1 MSDEEDRSRGVL
13 GVAITFLALTWIV
26 VPLRIY
32 VRTVV
37 TKAFGTDD
45 VLLLI
50 TQALFTTYLSA
61 QLGGWYWGTGRHR
74 DNLTPEANTNALR
87 FWFICEIFYVLTAT
101 FIKLAVGLFL
111 IRLSVIK
118 MHIWFLRIL
127 MVGSVV
133 FGFAYLMVVLF
144 QCRPISTF
152 WLEAPGTPG
161 KCLDNNPVAITTYIA
176 SVVNCLADWAF
187 GILPMFIVWSL
198 NMNKRS
204 RIIAMGILG
213 FASIA
218 STATI
223 VRCFYIKDMLNG
235 QDFLW
240 ATTNFAIWSTVEP
253 GVGIIAT
260 SIATLRP
267 ILRGFLALFGIST
280 TSRSRATP
288 WTPSRGYIKTDDQSI
303 SNLRPD
309 IGASTSTAA
318 GGPRRQAQNNYAED
332 EHSTSD
338 LIELSGIVRT
348 VEVSLSRDNDD
359 VTPQPILVGSKAY
372 Q

>member
-1 MSDEEDRSRGVL
+1 MSQDDRSGGVL
-13 GVAITFLALTWIV
+13 AVAVTFLTLTWLV

-32 VRTVV
+32 VRAVL
-37 TKAFGTDD
+37 TKAFGLDD
-45 VLLLI
+45 VLLII
-50 TQALFTTYLSA
+50 TQALFTSYLSV

-74 DNLTPEANTNALR
+74 DDLTPEANTNALR
-87 FWFICEIFYVLTAT
+87 YWFACEIFYVLTAT

-118 MHIWFLRIL
+118 FHIWFLRIL
-127 MVGSVV
+127 MVGSVL
-133 FGFAYLMVVLF
+133 FGTAYLMVVLF
-144 QCRPISTF
+144 QCRPISVF
-152 WLEAPGTPG
+152 WEEAPGTAG
-161 KCLDNNPVAITTYIA
+161 KCLENNPVAITTYVA
-176 SVVNCLADWAF
+176 SVINCIADWCF

-204 RIIAMGILG
+204 RLIAMGILG
-213 FASIA
+213 FASIG

-223 VRCFYIKDMLNG
+223 VRCFYVKDMLNG

-267 ILRGFLALFGIST
+267 ILRGFLGFFGIST
-280 TSRSRATP
+280 TARSRSSP

-303 SNLRPD
+303 SRLRPD
-309 IGASTSTAA
+309 QGANTSTAA
-318 GGPRRQAQNNYAED
+318 GPRRQPPTVYGQLER
-332 EHSTSD
+332 STTD
-338 LIELSGIVRT
+338 LIELTGIVRT
-348 VEVSLSRDNDD
+348 VEVSLSRDQAEGDS
-359 VTPQPILVGSKAY
+359 QPELTDNKAY
-372 Q
+372 K

>member
-1 MSDEEDRSRGVL
+1 MSEDDRSAGVL
-13 GVAITFLALTWIV
+13 AVAVTFLTLTWIV

-32 VRTVV
+32 VRAVL
-37 TKAFGTDD
+37 TKAFGLDD
-45 VLLLI
+45 VLLII

-74 DNLTPEANTNALR
+74 EDLTPEANTNALR
-87 FWFICEIFYVLTAT
+87 FWFVCEIFYVLTAT

-111 IRLSVIK
+111 IRLSVVK
-118 MHIWFLRIL
+118 MHVWFLRVL

-133 FGFAYLMVVLF
+133 FGTAYLMVVLF

-152 WLEAPGTPG
+152 WLEAPGTAG
-161 KCLDNNPVAITTYIA
+161 KCLDNNPVAITTYVA

-223 VRCFYIKDMLNG
+223 VRCFYIQDMLNG

-267 ILRGFLALFGIST
+267 ILRSFLAIFGIST

-309 IGASTSTAA
+309 VGASTSTAA
-318 GGPRRQAQNNYAED
+318 GPRRQAQTVYGED

-338 LIELSGIVRT
+338 LIELTGIVRT

-359 VTPQPILVGSKAY
+359 MVPQPMLVDNKAY
-372 Q
+372 R